1 MPAWVTSDQLTV
13 LGFGAMLASAG
24 LYLVSSRWAPALLLV
39 NLCLAVNWFGDSLDG
54 TLARARDR
62 QRPRYGY
69 YVDHVIDA
77 LGILAIICGMAGGG
91 LMSWTVAL
99 AVLVTYYLLSIDV
112 YLATHALGT
121 FRISFYKFSP
131 TELRVLLAIGNLK
144 VFIKPTVWMFERSV
158 LFFDVAAIAAIVVMA
173 AILAV
178 SIGRNTVSLYR
189 AERL

>member
-1 MPAWVTSDQLTV
+1 
-13 LGFGAMLASAG
+13 
-24 LYLVSSRWAPALLLV
+24 
-39 NLCLAVNWFGDSLDG
+39 
-54 TLARARDR
+54 
-62 QRPRYGY
+62 
-69 YVDHVIDA
+69 VIDA

>member
-1 MPAWVTSDQLTV
+1 L
-13 LGFGAMLASAG
+13 LGFAAMLASAG
-24 LYLVSSRWAPALLLV
+24 FYLLASRWAPALLLV

-77 LGILAIICGMAGGG
+77 LGILAIVCGMAAGG

-99 AVLVTYYLLSIDV
+99 AVLVAYYLLSIDV
-112 YLATHALGT
+112 YLATHSLGT

-131 TELRVLLAIGNLK
+131 TELRILLAIGNLK
-144 VFIKPTVWMFERSV
+144 VLSKPTVGMFERSV
-158 LFFDVAAIAAIVVMA
+158 LFFDVAAIVAIAGMA

-178 SIGRNTVSLYR
+178 SIARNTISLYR